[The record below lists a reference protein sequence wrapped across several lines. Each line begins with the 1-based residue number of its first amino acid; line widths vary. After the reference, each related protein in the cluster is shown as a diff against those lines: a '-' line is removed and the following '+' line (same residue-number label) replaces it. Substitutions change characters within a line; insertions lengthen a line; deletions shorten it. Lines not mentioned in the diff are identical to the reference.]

1 MTKNPQARK
10 EGSKD
15 GEQMVELTSEV
26 SKEERDPL
34 AELMS

>member
-1 MTKNPQARK
+1 MIKNSQVKK
-10 EGSKD
+10 EVSKD